1 MNVRVKWTVRRLAA
15 VCVATGA
22 IVAVTA
28 AAAAQEPVI
37 ALRAARMIDATGGP
51 AVSDAVV
58 LVRGNRIE
66 VVGTRGSVKIPAG
79 AQVIDLPGQT
89 LLPGLIDTHSHLVNR
104 SMYPSPFGGAGQRR
118 APPAE
123 QMVKMVRHA
132 RVQLLCGI
140 TTLRQCGEPGLADLV
155 LKDAIGIGMHI
166 GPRIIGG
173 GEHIGPEVDSADAV
187 RRKVLEYFQA
197 GAEWIKMTHVDLTPT
212 TAQLRPELLKAGI
225 DEAHRVGLKVTVHA
239 VGRWGSALRTAV
251 EAGADNIEHA
261 RPLTEE
267 HVRLMLKHS
276 TSASLT
282 PIAYVG
288 WYPPPETFE
297 AMDRGVSSGT
307 EWMEYL
313 DRQIAEYRR
322 AHPALETRNLPFDSP
337 ISNVEPWRVDRDMYE
352 ALKTVQQQY
361 RRAHEL
367 GLPFSLGLDAR
378 YGGQAW
384 QMQFMV
390 DAGIPAMDVIK
401 AATSVAATLVGY
413 GDRVGT
419 IEAGKFADLIA
430 VDGDPLS
437 DMRVMR
443 QVRFVMK
450 DGVRYDTMSWR

>member
-1 MNVRVKWTVRRLAA
+1 MGVCIKWTRACG
-15 VCVATGA
+15 VCVAA
-22 IVAVTA
+22 LAVVVAARTS
-28 AAAAQEPVI
+28 AAQEPVI
-37 ALRAARMIDATGGP
+37 AIRAARMIDATGRP

-58 LVRGNRIE
+58 LIRGDRVE
-66 VVGTRGSVKIPAG
+66 TVGTRSSLPIPEG
-79 AQVIDLPGQT
+79 ARIIDLPGQT

-104 SMYPSPFGGAGQRR
+104 SMWPSPFGGEGQRR

-132 RVQLLCGI
+132 RVQLLSGI

-173 GEHIGPEVDSADAV
+173 GEHIGPEVDTADAI
-187 RRKVLEYFQA
+187 RRKVLEYFRA

-212 TAQLRPELLKAGI
+212 TAQIRPELLKAGI

-288 WYPPPETFE
+288 WYPPPETFTV
-297 AMDRGVSSGT
+297 MDRGVASGA

-313 DRQIAEYRR
+313 DRQIADYRR
-322 AHPALETRNLPFDSP
+322 AHPALETMNLPFESP
-337 ISNVEPWRVDRDMYE
+337 ISNVEPWRVERDMYE
-352 ALKTVQQQY
+352 ALNTVQQQY

-384 QMQFMV
+384 QMEFMAE
-390 DAGIPAMDVIK
+390 AGIPAMDVIK
-401 AATSVAATLVGY
+401 SATSLAATLVGY
-413 GDRVGT
+413 GDKIGT
-419 IEAGKFADLIA
+419 IEKGKFADLVA
-430 VDGDPLS
+430 VEGDPLR
-437 DMRVMR
+437 DMRAMR
-443 QVRFVMK
+443 RLRFVMK
-450 DGVRYDTMSWR
+450 GGVRYDTMSWQ

>member
-1 MNVRVKWTVRRLAA
+1 MKWTRACGVCAAMVAVLAA
-15 VCVATGA
+15 ARTD
-22 IVAVTA
+22 
-28 AAAAQEPVI
+28 AAQEPLI
-37 ALRAARMIDATGGP
+37 AIRVDRMIDATGRP
-51 AVSDAVV
+51 TVANAVV
-58 LVRGNRIE
+58 FVRGDRIE
-66 VVGTRGSVKIPAG
+66 AVGTRSSLPIPAD
-79 AQVIDLPGQT
+79 ARIIDLPGQT

-104 SMYPSPFGGAGQRR
+104 SMWPSPFGGEGQRR

-123 QMVKMVRHA
+123 QMAKMVRHA
-132 RVQLLCGI
+132 RVQLLSGI

-173 GEHIGPEVDSADAV
+173 GEHIGPEVDTADAI
-187 RRKVLEYFQA
+187 RRKVLDYFRA
-197 GAEWIKMTHVDLTPT
+197 GAEWIKLTHVDLTPT
-212 TAQLRPELLKAGI
+212 TAQIRPELLKAGI

-288 WYPPPETFE
+288 WYPPPEAFTV
-297 AMDRGVSSGT
+297 MDRGVASGA

-313 DRQIAEYRR
+313 DKQIAEYRR
-322 AHPALETRNLPFDSP
+322 AHPALETMNLPFESP
-337 ISNVEPWRVDRDMYE
+337 ISNVEPWRVERDMYE
-352 ALKTVQQQY
+352 ALNTVQQQY

-384 QMQFMV
+384 QMQFMAE
-390 DAGIPAMDVIK
+390 AGIPPMDVIRS
-401 AATSVAATLVGY
+401 ATSVAAKLVGY
-413 GDRVGT
+413 GDRIGT
-419 IEAGKFADLIA
+419 IEKGKFADLIA
-430 VDGDPLS
+430 VEGDPL
-437 DMRVMR
+437 REIRAMR
-443 QVRFVMK
+443 QLRFVMK
-450 DGVRYDTMSWR
+450 GGVRYDTMSWQ